1 MNTIPSPPG
10 ATVVK
15 TVTSGHH
22 APDTS
27 DGPIVGWTTVRELRL
42 DGRSRAAQV
51 VARARRDL
59 QRAGWR
65 ILDRADFYLNARR
78 DRTCLHLLPGPR
90 TPSEEETIP
99 EFTATDEAPQS
110 EESAPGD
117 MIAHGLVLSAS
128 DC

>member
-1 MNTIPSPPG
+1 
-10 ATVVK
+10 VVK

-42 DGRSRAAQV
+42 DGQSRVAQV
-51 VARARRDL
+51 VADARGDL

-78 DRTCLHLLPGPR
+78 DRTCLHLLPGSQA
-90 TPSEEETIP
+90 PSEQETIP
-99 EFTATDEAPQS
+99 EVTATDNAPRTA
-110 EESAPGD
+110 ETEPGES
-117 MIAHGLVLSAS
+117 IARGLALSAG